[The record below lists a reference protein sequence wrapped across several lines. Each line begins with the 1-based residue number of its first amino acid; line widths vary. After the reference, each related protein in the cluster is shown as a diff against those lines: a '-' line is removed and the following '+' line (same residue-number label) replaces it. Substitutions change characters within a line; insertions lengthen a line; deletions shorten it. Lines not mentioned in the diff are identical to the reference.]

1 MLRGRRELSPELV
14 RCSSVRPYSRSVEVS
29 AAKTTRRIIRAVTRP
44 PVIPRALCV
53 ESGVIVSI
61 GQYGEQSIFRATT
74 VMTQVRV
81 GRTGFLAQ
89 HCG

>member
-1 MLRGRRELSPELV
+1 MLRGRRELNSELI
-14 RCSSVRPYSRSVEVS
+14 RCRTLRPYSRLVEVS

-53 ESGVIVSI
+53 QSGVNVSI
-61 GQYGEQSIFRATT
+61 GQYGEQQVFRATT